1 MDIVYTLSNNYDGDE
16 LKYSL
21 RSLVNL
27 PHDRVFFVG
36 GCPRWAKNIIHIPT
50 EQNGTKWENSLNNIR
65 TACKDERLSANFILM
80 NDDFFILEPI
90 KTPTKELNLYNDN
103 IAGQI
108 SKLQQKPN
116 PPGNY
121 IRGLIG
127 TREFIQRLG
136 VADPLSYEL
145 HTPFLFNKKKLQKTF
160 DLEGANC
167 VKFLQIR
174 SLYGNLHLKGSTSQ
188 KDVKVF
194 LRQGFVPK
202 NVGKFLSCD
211 NGGFSILHNFLF
223 CKFPN
228 KSDYEI

>member
-1 MDIVYTLSNNYDGDE
+1 MDILYTLKDNYDGEE

-50 EQNGTKWENSLNNIR
+50 EQTGTKWENSLNNIR

-80 NDDFFILEPI
+80 NDDFFVLENI
-90 KTPTKELNLYNDN
+90 KTPTKELNLHNGTLQDQYN
-103 IAGQI
+103 
-108 SKLQQKPN
+108 KLLNKNGAPT
-116 PPGNY
+116 NY
-121 IRGLIG
+121 MRGLSE
-127 TREFIQRLG
+127 TKAFLNVLD

-145 HTPFLFNKKKLQKTF
+145 HTPFVFNKKKLQKTF
-160 DLEGANC
+160 EIDGINS
-167 VKFLQIR
+167 VKCLQIR
-174 SLYGNLHLKGSTSQ
+174 SLYGNLHLKGGTSQ

-194 LRQGFVPK
+194 MRNGFVPK

-211 NGGFSILHNFLF
+211 NGGFYILHNFLF
-223 CKFPN
+223 SKFAN
-228 KSDYEI
+228 KSNYEI